1 MIKENNEKE
10 ITEALHDNSLQF
22 TSFRISL
29 NSISQHT
36 KEGEKCKTDFENSAS
51 TFNISLVFL
60 KAMKIYYFIYLTIIL
75 RNRAEYHLIL
85 SRRGRRPS
93 LAKSGDIP
101 QD

>member
-22 TSFRISL
+22 TTSFRISL

-51 TFNISLVFL
+51 TVNISLVFL
-60 KAMKIYYFIYLTIIL
+60 KAMKIYYFIYQNILYII
-75 RNRAEYHLIL
+75 NL
-85 SRRGRRPS
+85 SS
-93 LAKSGDIP
+93 MF
-101 QD
+101 